1 MKWVLIGFGVWFLV
15 AWFPQFVKAWI
26 IQAKIKREK
35 KKASENDK
43 WMYL

>member
-1 MKWVLIGFGVWFLV
+1 MKWVLIGFGVWLLV
-15 AWFPQFVKAWI
+15 AWLPQFVKAWI

>member
-1 MKWVLIGFGVWFLV
+1 MKYFLIGFGVWFLL

>member
-1 MKWVLIGFGVWFLV
+1 MKWVLIGLGVWFLL